1 MTDQPNH
8 VPFWLDEQ
16 PVTFPPS
23 RLAMKEPDG
32 LLAVG
37 GDLTPEW
44 LLMAYSRGIFP
55 WFNPGEPILWWTPN
69 PRSVLLIEQVK
80 ISKSL
85 RKTINKHH
93 QAKTLKVTFDQDF
106 KSVMKACSEVPREG
120 QDGTWITEQMLSA
133 YTHLHN
139 SGHAHSVE
147 VWHQDQLVGGL
158 YGVAIGKMFYGESM
172 FAKMTDTSKIALI
185 ALALQLKEWGFEL
198 IDTQIETPHLNSLG
212 AQTISRTHF
221 EKRISELT
229 NQSFPPSTWS
239 LNPNWPEWIQAHIQA
254 QSPKKSISNLSN
266 QTIK

>member
-1 MTDQPNH
+1 MTNQPNH
-8 VPFWLDEQ
+8 VPFWLDTQ
-16 PVTFPPS
+16 PVSFPPS

-69 PRSVLLIEQVK
+69 PRSVLFIDQVK

-85 RKTINKHH
+85 RKTINKHIKSD
-93 QAKTLKVTFDQDF
+93 ALKVTFDFDF
-106 KSVMKACSEVPREG
+106 KAVMQACSEVPREG
-120 QDGTWITEQMLSA
+120 QEGTWITENMLSA
-133 YTHLHN
+133 YTQLHN

-147 VWHQDQLVGGL
+147 VWYKDQLVGGL

-185 ALALQLKEWGFEL
+185 ALSLQLKHWGFEL

-212 AQTISRTHF
+212 AEQIPRELF
-221 EKRISELT
+221 ETMIGELT
-229 NQSFPPSTWS
+229 KLSFPANRWT
-239 LNPNWPEWIQAHIQA
+239 LDPNWPNWIQQHTQ
-254 QSPKKSISNLSN
+254 QLSKLKE
-266 QTIK
+266 TEMD